1 MSLPLWFHPDAETEL
16 NDAADCYAL
25 QSPGL
30 DQQFMAEI
38 EQALAQI
45 VEFPEAAAPGRDR
58 TRSKVLLGYPYSLM
72 YSVNQSG
79 IRVLAVAHHKRRPFY
94 WHGRSWAHVWG

>member
-16 NDAADCYAL
+16 NDAADYYAL

-30 DQQFMAEI
+30 DQQFVAEI

-45 VEFPEAAAPGRDR
+45 VGFAEAAALADDR
-58 TRSKVLLGYPYSLM
+58 TRRKVLLGYPYSLM
-72 YSVNQSG
+72 YSVTESA
-79 IRVLAVAHHKRRPFY
+79 IRVLAVAHHKWRPFY
-94 WHGRSWAHVWG
+94 WRGRE